1 MEHETSQ
8 YCDKTKWNNKSIFEY
23 KLDQTSRIIM
33 HARDDVFL
41 PFLIITSSWTMGIL
55 INFFIFFEKTF
66 MKAIKNWW
74 YFNSTIK
81 NSFE

>member
-8 YCDKTKWNNKSIFEY
+8 YSDKTKWNNKSIFEY

-33 HARDDVFL
+33 HAHDDVFL

-55 INFFIFFEKTF
+55 INFFIFFW
-66 MKAIKNWW
+66 KNN
-74 YFNSTIK
+74 YESKKKLMIF
-81 NSFE
+81 